1 MVVKTSTIVTKP
13 KKSLGQN
20 FLIDDNIAKKIVESL
35 NLSADDVVIEIG
47 PGEGS
52 LTKFILERV
61 SKLIAVEIDSSL
73 SVELTRKF
81 PTEKLEV
88 MNKDVLDLK
97 YSRLIE
103 KSGKKMRL
111 VGNIPYYLTSEILF
125 NAIDNRSCIS
135 DLTIMIQ
142 REVAQRIAA
151 KCGTKNYGILSV
163 LTQFYGKPEILFNV
177 SANCFYPKPTVTSSV
192 VRIIFYDE
200 IPYIADEDLFR
211 LIVRT
216 TFGKRRKTLRNGL
229 KYLPFDED
237 ITRKIIDAVDFPLD
251 KRPEQLS
258 VEEFADLTAKIN
270 QIIING

>member
-47 PGEGS
+47 SGEGS